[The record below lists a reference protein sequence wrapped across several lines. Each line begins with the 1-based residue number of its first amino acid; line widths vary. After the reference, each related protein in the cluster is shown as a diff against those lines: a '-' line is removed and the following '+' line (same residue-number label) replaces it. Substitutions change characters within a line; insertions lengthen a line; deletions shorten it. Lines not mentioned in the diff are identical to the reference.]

1 MMKSIK
7 LMLISIWLLLW
18 SFFIVAYG
26 SEDINISVYVVT
38 TLLLS
43 ALFMFAGGLNNEK
56 QQ

>member
-1 MMKSIK
+1 MKSIK

-18 SFFIVAYG
+18 SFFIVAN
-26 SEDINISVYVVT
+26 SVEDIHISMYVVI

-43 ALFMFAGGLNNEK
+43 ALFMFAGGMNNEK

>member
-1 MMKSIK
+1 MKSIK